1 VLASVPS
8 SLRSVPPLTLCCRC
22 CPCCPCSEDDDEE
35 SPKEAASDRPPA
47 GDMDVDKSAADPRIE
62 DPEAGAKVP
71 APGPKPRSANQELEI
86 FSDDELEE
94 LDVNIL
100 KADVANLEG
109 ASARPSR
116 LPRILGSRLTDPIA
130 LPMCLAERVLKSKPN
145 MSVLQEF
152 RRRQAEFDDRQADLD
167 KVTAERDAGKTR
179 YDDLRQTRHFEFMAG
194 FNAISSKL
202 KEMYQVRAEPRGT
215 ESSVPETE
223 ALAADP
229 VYCSSSRSVA
239 WPSLSLSTAS
249 TRSRR
254 ASSSASCRP
263 RSRGRTSQTCRA
275 AKRRSVRS
283 RSSLRCT
290 STRCVLLQLPL
301 SPSFF

>member
-71 APGPKPRSANQELEI
+71 APAPKPRSANQELEI

-179 YDDLRQTRHFEFMAG
+179 YDDLRQTRH
-194 FNAISSKL
+194 L
-202 KEMYQVRAEPRGT
+202 YQVRAEPRGM